1 VFQAKQ
7 FYLEQ
12 LKDGPLT
19 HKILTRRLQQKFR
32 DSAVEV
38 REALLRDK
46 LIELVDKQKRKDGR
60 YNYRYKLTGKELV
73 AEKPQLETEWDDGT
87 AKSSGNAFDWRSK
100 SFSLFNKQE
109 LAVLQQSYKPMN
121 QVIAYS
127 RA

>member
-32 DSAVEV
+32 YSAVEV
-38 REALLRDK
+38 REALLRDQ

-121 QVIAYS
+121 QIIAYS

>member
-1 VFQAKQ
+1 MFQAKQ

-32 DSAVEV
+32 YSAVEV
-38 REALLRDK
+38 REALLRDQ

-121 QVIAYS
+121 QIIAYS